1 MSGPEV
7 AGGKCGKMIDMSMSE
22 QELQERKKKFEDEAV
37 ATHEEILTLHSQIE
51 GAKKRRTAAFRRA
64 KAAGVPASTLAERTG
79 ISRPLVTR
87 ILAGDR

>member
-1 MSGPEV
+1 MSEPEE
-7 AGGKCGKMIDMSMSE
+7 AGWMSGKMIEMSMSE
-22 QELQERKKKFEDEAV
+22 QEMQERKKKFEDEAV
-37 ATHEEILTLHSQIE
+37 ATHEEILTLYSQIE
-51 GAKKRRTAAFRRA
+51 EAKKRRTAAFRRA